1 MIAELLAF
9 YGMHFNDYFTTVLGL
24 RIEGVREVNAIARK
38 FIETPLRLAFY
49 KFSLATLLL
58 IVILIFH
65 IAPTSMIYYDSV
77 IEAFVVCWNTLTIR
91 RHKRARKK

>member
-58 IVILIFH
+58 ITILVLHF
-65 IAPTSMIYYDSV
+65 APTSMIYYDSV
-77 IEAFVVCWNTLTIR
+77 IEAFVVGWNIITIR
-91 RHKRARKK
+91 RHKVRRR